1 MFLRE
6 GFNIKQALQNF
17 REQHLQIVMELD
29 GLACMVLA
37 SLCNCMHAMPWANLG
52 NYMQA
57 LSRLKKASGKACE
70 RESLVNLSKGLSINH
85 VTFLSPSSMCLQ
97 DLNFYPLPM
106 QTGSFDLW
114 MRMEQN
120 LPLYRKHTF
129 LFSVIYSFLNIF
141 NRQQQILFRKFYQ
154 FR

>member
-1 MFLRE
+1 
-6 GFNIKQALQNF
+6 
-17 REQHLQIVMELD
+17 
-29 GLACMVLA
+29 
-37 SLCNCMHAMPWANLG
+37 
-52 NYMQA
+52 MQA

-129 LFSVIYSFLNIF
+129 LFSNKLFSGNFINSDKTNFLFEFWKLGTVVRTLNLDSVKRGF
-141 NRQQQILFRKFYQ
+141 WP
-154 FR
+154 